1 MKRRIDNFD
10 QWNLM
15 ESFKASF
22 TEDPMT
28 SVAATR
34 MLAESFIG
42 HPDFSEDEKLYF
54 HFLAESET
62 TLLDWDT
69 LDEGKLI
76 DKMKEVATKI
86 TDKGKEYYQKIK
98 DKIGDEVKGI
108 PDFFNTLKDGVKRL
122 VGYIKEFLN
131 KSVKYIFGSPDT
143 YVNDDVAES
152 STTETAKEQIE
163 DVAKKSA
170 ARLKEESV
178 AIKEIVVGT
187 PKLLNP
193 KKLGDEIKTNLE
205 KVSDD
210 VKDKE
215 LEVVKESMTAYT
227 IAAFAEAVKEHS
239 RDEIMEALASIESI
253 DEEDHGHSHFNIPFV
268 TTLTH
273 FLEKF
278 PPFSWLKTFVEYAA
292 SHANDTLTYISNMM
306 AKKGAVSKAVEF
318 SVIGTI
324 FALFVEDILKYQVKH
339 AILLFVPPIGWVVS
353 FLGMIA
359 SGIWLVHVTA
369 TVIDG
374 MEKIEAEMDAA
385 AEKIATAE

>member
-1 MKRRIDNFD
+1 MKRRIENFD

-22 TEDPMT
+22 TENPMT
-28 SVAATR
+28 SVQATR

-42 HPDFSEDEKLYF
+42 HPDFSEDEKMYF
-54 HFLAESET
+54 YFLAESET

-76 DKMKEVATKI
+76 DKMKEVASKI

-108 PDFFNTLKDGVKRL
+108 PDFFNALKDGVKRL

-131 KSVKYIFGSPDT
+131 KTVKYIFGTPDT
-143 YVNDDVAES
+143 FVNDVTED
-152 STTETAKEQIE
+152 STTSSAKEQIE
-163 DVAKKSA
+163 QAAKKSGVK
-170 ARLKEESV
+170 LKEDSV
-178 AIKEIVVGT
+178 AIKDIVVGT

-193 KKLGDEIKTNLE
+193 KSIGDKIEDDLE
-205 KVSDD
+205 KVSAD
-210 VKDKE
+210 VEDKE
-215 LEVVKESMTAYT
+215 LEVVKESMSAYT
-227 IAAFAEAVKEHS
+227 IAAFAEAVKHHTKE
-239 RDEIMEALASIESI
+239 EIMEALDVLNSLN
-253 DEEDHGHSHFNIPFV
+253 EEDHSHSHFNIPFV
-268 TTLTH
+268 STLTK

-278 PPFSWLKTFVEYAA
+278 PPFSWLKSFIDYAA

-318 SVIGTI
+318 TVIGTI
-324 FALFVEDILKYQVKH
+324 FALFVEDILKHQAKH
-339 AILLFVPPIGWVVS
+339 AILHLVPPVGWVVS
-353 FLGMIA
+353 FLGMVA
-359 SGIWLVHVTA
+359 SGIWIVHFTA

-374 MEKIEAEMDAA
+374 MEKIESEMDSA
-385 AEKIATAE
+385 AEKIATSNN